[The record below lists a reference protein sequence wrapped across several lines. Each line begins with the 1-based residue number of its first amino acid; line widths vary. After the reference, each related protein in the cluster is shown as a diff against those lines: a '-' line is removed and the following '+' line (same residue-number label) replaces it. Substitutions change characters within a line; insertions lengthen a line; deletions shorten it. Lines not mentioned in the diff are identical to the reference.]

1 MHSSQ
6 SQISPCNKKCIMDP
20 VTNYCRGCFRTIE
33 EIIQW
38 SHSPADE
45 RDQIMREAEL
55 RKSKIKKNRFLS

>member
-1 MHSSQ
+1 
-6 SQISPCNKKCIMDP
+6 MDP